1 MDQHLVEQFIASYLK
16 NKMKEQLRESYISSS
31 LSFKEEDKPE
41 SFVSWEINNPN
52 MINYMYDLMMNR
64 GTMEASFFMDQI
76 MDDNLFASLVV
87 YVDLPDDY
95 DFDTTTFEQDKRI
108 VANAI
113 KKMHTMLKAGYEEMN
128 EKK

>member
-41 SFVSWEINNPN
+41 SFVSWEVNNPN